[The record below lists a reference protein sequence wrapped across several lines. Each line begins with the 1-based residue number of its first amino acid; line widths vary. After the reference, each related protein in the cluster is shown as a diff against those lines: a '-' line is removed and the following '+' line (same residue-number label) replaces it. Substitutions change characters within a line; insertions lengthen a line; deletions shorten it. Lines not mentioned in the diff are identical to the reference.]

1 MSDKEQL
8 KTQKKSA
15 KEIYEE
21 QNKNLTKRARMN

>member
-1 MSDKEQL
+1 MNKEL